1 MKTFWNNYKLLI
13 TVGVTMLVCI
23 LINKSCETPPS
34 VTTTTTIDVKHI
46 VDSIKSTIIL
56 PKPEKVYVEIIKTK
70 WKKGDTEYIPKDSLV
85 YITIPSET
93 STEANKYSSVLAA
106 NDAVANLSIV
116 TTGKLL
122 DVKGT
127 ISYPEKTIT
136 NTIIERRD
144 NSGGFLY
151 GEIPISSSPGRFELG
166 VDYHIKNK
174 ILTGISVDY
183 NTLTNNTSVNVK
195 LGFKIF

>member
-1 MKTFWNNYKLLI
+1 MRTFWNNYKLLI
-13 TVGVTMLVCI
+13 VIGLTVFVCV

-34 VTTTTTIDVKHI
+34 ITTTTKIDIKHI
-46 VDSIKSTIIL
+46 VDSIKSTIVTQD
-56 PKPEKVYVEIIKTK
+56 PEKVYVEIIKTK
-70 WKKGDTEYIPKDSLV
+70 WKKRDTVYVPKDSLIYV
-85 YITIPSET
+85 KVPSDT
-93 STEANKYSSVLAA
+93 SIEANKFTTSLIA
-106 NDAVANLSIV
+106 NSAVANLSII

-127 ISYPEKTIT
+127 ITYPKEIIT
-136 NTIIERRD
+136 NTIIERRN

-151 GEIPISSSPGRFELG
+151 GEIPISSSPGSFELG

-183 NTLTNNTSVNVK
+183 NTLTNNTSINVK